1 MKIGGVEITGN
12 LAEPNEEVLV
22 LPRRESQIIF
32 TARAIQDMDSFEKR
46 IPAPEPKKNYHKGK
60 GWVPDLEDKTYVD
73 ALEKYRLLRVAYFVV
88 ESLQSMEWATVD
100 LDVPATWVN
109 WEKDLKSIGF
119 TQHECNLVLG
129 LCFQVNQLNE
139 AKLEEAR
146 SLFVLGQEQEANVSS
161 TQDSEPSASPSGKPA
176 KDSE

>member
-1 MKIGGVEITGN
+1 MKIGGIDITGN

-73 ALEKYRLLRVAYFVV
+73 ALEKYRLLRVAYFIV
-88 ESLQSMEWATVD
+88 
-100 LDVPATWVN
+100 
-109 WEKDLKSIGF
+109 
-119 TQHECNLVLG
+119 
-129 LCFQVNQLNE
+129 
-139 AKLEEAR
+139 
-146 SLFVLGQEQEANVSS
+146 
-161 TQDSEPSASPSGKPA
+161 
-176 KDSE
+176 